1 MFTHGSSP
9 HTWGIRPPG
18 GRSAS
23 GSRFIPTYVGHT
35 SGGATTPTRL
45 RFIPTYVGHTYAL
58 QNAPTMPGGS
68 SPHTWGIQQAGFSGS
83 RRPPVHP
90 HIRGAYFGFG
100 VIPGKSDGS
109 SPHTWGILDFG
120 LPVAAGRRFIPT
132 YVGHTRVEHVR
143 LCPPVGSSPHTWGIR
158 PALRWC
164 IRSGSVHPHIRGAYG
179 GGPGES
185 LGDVRFI
192 PTYVGHTVNGSEP
205 THCLTVHPHIR
216 GAYPV
221 PHARWWRGLGSS
233 PHTWGIRNR
242 SRRPQRSARFIPTY
256 VGHTA

>member
-90 HIRGAYFGFG
+90 HIRGAYSKLGFQALG
-100 VIPGKSDGS
+100 V
-109 SPHTWGILDFG
+109 
-120 LPVAAGRRFIPT
+120 RRFIPT
-132 YVGHTRVEHVR
+132 YVGHTSDSVLFPEKVTVHPHIRGAYLISACLSR
-143 LCPPVGSSPHTWGIR
+143 LAAGSSPHTWGIR
-158 PALRWC
+158 VSNTSASVRL
-164 IRSGSVHPHIRGAYG
+164 SVHPHIRGAYG
-179 GGPGES
+179 PHCVG
-185 LGDVRFI
+185 VYVQARFI
-192 PTYVGHTVNGSEP
+192 PTYVGHTVVGRVNPS
-205 THCLTVHPHIR
+205 VMS
-216 GAYPV
+216 
-221 PHARWWRGLGSS
+221 GSS
-233 PHTWGIRNR
+233 PHTWGIR
-242 SRRPQRSARFIPTY
+242 
-256 VGHTA
+256 